1 MIKVNIKYNNNIVDK
16 IKISGHAMYD
26 DFGKDIVCA
35 SVSSIA
41 ITTINAIIRLD
52 SNSIKYEEL
61 NGLNIEILKHNKTVD
76 ILIENMISLLLELQK
91 KYKKNI
97 MINKE
102 VWSC

>member
-102 VWSC
+102 V